1 MHYSGINVNNHGK
14 FELTDT
20 KLYVPVMTL
29 STQGNGKLLQQL
41 KTGFRRR
48 INWNKYEYESTA
60 KTRNWSLNQLIDP
73 SLHGV
78 NRLFV
83 SSFVC
88 GAYRRSYK
96 RYFLPTVKI
105 KDCSIMIEFFSVN
118 IVVQHSQI
126 KKSHC
131 RQAPNF

>member
-1 MHYSGINVNNHGK
+1 MYYSDINVNNHGK
-14 FELTDT
+14 FEITDT
-20 KLYVPVMTL
+20 KLYVPGMTL

-41 KTGFRRR
+41 KTDFTRR

-60 KTRNWSLNQLIDP
+60 KTRNRSLNQLIDP

-83 SSFVC
+83 SSFEY

-105 KDCSIMIEFFSVN
+105 KDYNIMIEFFL
-118 IVVQHSQI
+118 
-126 KKSHC
+126 
-131 RQAPNF
+131 